1 MRDLPKGQLALPLLG
16 RGGGSHFVP
25 GTLLG
30 TLGGGGEN
38 WGGRESIS
46 DWLAKEADLHKSN
59 PQTTVGE

>member
-1 MRDLPKGQLALPLLG
+1 MPLLG
-16 RGGGSHFVP
+16 RGGGSHFAP